1 MANKEASPA
10 IQYHIH
16 STQNL
21 TVAEEITVVESA
33 EIDGAESDADDVG
46 VIHNGCTSRCT
57 QTIGHIIR
65 DSSGDTY
72 ITQNLN
78 QLRVI
83 VNHEAM
89 DMLIKNDF
97 RVDKVQDTVHKCL
110 MRLNWNGEEILRKA
124 LTAFKL
130 TLKEDM
136 MPNLL
141 KEVKDIIL
149 GGANLSKMLSLTE
162 ALFKDFSMKWLGID
176 LGSLVFIFEHKS
188 EEDCKK
194 TLEGQMC
201 RVRRERIIDVLF
213 KFLPSWVP
221 RDYRLWDVSKYTLT
235 DKDFLAWQSY
245 PVSFYQGVYSEER
258 SLLRIEQKLEE
269 MLEKIKASLEQS
281 VVTQIKEF
289 AKKEMSE
296 YLLHFKQETQYEQR
310 LVHIDSG
317 KPESIESEPKRSHV
331 NTSHFEEHQQAM
343 DGISSKPR
351 QHQDNLNKKHP
362 VFHAYSAT
370 SMSRPDLNS
379 PLYSHFTKEDTDK
392 KWLSDYNLQDQTL
405 KSLHLQQVEKQSEDM
420 SVEYKS
426 TNTEPARE
434 TSPEKP
440 PPPPDDS
447 SEEEKEE
454 APSPKK
460 SKEQLVIQA
469 EQLLNWVNVKSR
481 ASQSKDPEIVRMMDQ
496 VIHALA
502 DEDHPAPKARALDT
516 ILVLDTSDSVADQ
529 HLDALKAIAHTF
541 VDGIEEMVDS
551 MNLEENLAVV
561 QIGKGRAWVRQHLTN
576 DYSRVR
582 ETIDEISPH
591 SAMETG
597 GKTPLFQALMVC
609 LGAIEGRG
617 GLVNIAGCHRVRPRI
632 IMVTDGRPTDEATEH
647 GKDLQTNINEVK
659 FALVQLVT
667 EFVSKKHKTTPSP
680 IFWVPVGS
688 NPDRPFLE
696 SLAGLSNGKVVD
708 PENIHE
714 LCRYY
719 KTQETIGC
727 VYKMVRKHPD
737 MYQTKEQ
744 VLTVVTALAGNLEIS
759 EKDYIVEEVCRK
771 QSEPDNE
778 QVDADDFNGVF
789 EDTERVKS
797 GVLLPLGTRVVRG
810 QDWKWGNQDKDQPGT
825 VIQHRQKDNWIYVL
839 WDHGT
844 HNAYRYGDGGQFD
857 VMQASHRPRI
867 LADSELI
874 EVGVQVE
881 KGKGWKS
888 GEDVGDGKGVVIR
901 KRKDGK
907 IKVRWSNG
915 YIGKYRFTSDKNS
928 VLQVSEICYAMTKSE
943 DSSHV
948 LSEEDQGAVG
958 GHDPSEG
965 LGPRVWF
972 WRESK
977 IDEWHMY
984 DPELQEKI
992 QSEYKRRPEGS
1003 CVVRR
1008 NGLNRRVLFKTN
1020 QEKTVDKGLVY
1031 EVKSEVV
1038 SEGNYQEVLQKEI

>member
-440 PPPPDDS
+440 PPPPD
-447 SEEEKEE
+447 
-454 APSPKK
+454 
-460 SKEQLVIQA
+460 
-469 EQLLNWVNVKSR
+469 R

-541 VDGIEEMVDS
+541 VDG
-551 MNLEENLAVV
+551 
-561 QIGKGRAWVRQHLTN
+561 K
-576 DYSRVR
+576 
-582 ETIDEISPH
+582 
-591 SAMETG
+591 
-597 GKTPLFQALMVC
+597 
-609 LGAIEGRG
+609 
-617 GLVNIAGCHRVRPRI
+617 PRI

-688 NPDRPFLE
+688 NPDR
-696 SLAGLSNGKVVD
+696 
-708 PENIHE
+708 
-714 LCRYY
+714 
-719 KTQETIGC
+719 ETIGC